1 MVCFWNI
8 DDKTGRG
15 RSIAEDQMVLWDT
28 GGPLCCNLPM
38 STHHMWDWRVFWG
51 FCLFC
56 APERMSSSEE
66 SSIKNAI
73 GGWKNRTDIDLL
85 FQNSERY
92 HLPIS
97 PHSLLLHAGLHIHT
111 HFRLGQHNLWVCVC
125 VCYTTQTITESTV
138 LRLEQVNVICQLMD
152 VSIYIS
158 ASAWQMRFPLCST
171 ALLFLTVTYKPSEV
185 TNTV

>member
-1 MVCFWNI
+1 
-8 DDKTGRG
+8 
-15 RSIAEDQMVLWDT
+15 MVLRDT
-28 GGPLCCNLPM
+28 GGPPRCNLRM
-38 STHHMWDWRVFWG
+38 WTHHMEDWRVFWG

-73 GGWKNRTDIDLL
+73 GGWKNRTDIDLF

-92 HLPIS
+92 HLWFLPTLCCYTLVCIFTRVS
-97 PHSLLLHAGLHIHT
+97 DWASITYGC
-111 HFRLGQHNLWVCVC
+111 VCVC
-125 VCYTTQTITESTV
+125 VCYATQTITESTV